1 MITDDDLYQL
11 AIFLGSCAMLLVV
24 LYHYLEV
31 NAADKIAEAGA
42 GAEGSVSNKGQ
53 GQAGSGTRGV
63 EKESGNGEGVS
74 YMSGAL
80 TGS

>member
-11 AIFLGSCAMLLVV
+11 AVFLGSCAMLLVV

-31 NAADKIAEAGA
+31 NAVDKIAEAGA
-42 GAEGSVSNKGQ
+42 GAEGAVGNKGQ
-53 GQAGSGTRGV
+53 GQAGVGA
-63 EKESGNGEGVS
+63 EKERSGSGEGVA